1 VIANTAVD
9 NGDHPLPAL
18 LRLASLPAL
27 QQRATRD
34 TQAFLRS
41 TLALARPN
49 LPPDVKAAYL
59 APYAGRE
66 NRQAIAD
73 FVNDTPATPEHAS
86 YATLAEVAAGTAQLT
101 VPALVL
107 WGVRDPVF
115 QARHLRDLL
124 QRLPH
129 ADVQRFSAAGHLVI
143 EDADVAGTITHWL
156 SQRLAP
162 ADRHGTVHPAQRDFE
177 PVTRRLDHAVERLGP
192 ALIALHDGERD
203 VVSWAQLARRAR
215 QLAHGLQQAGVGRGD
230 RV

>member
-1 VIANTAVD
+1 
-9 NGDHPLPAL
+9 
-18 LRLASLPAL
+18 
-27 QQRATRD
+27 
-34 TQAFLRS
+34 
-41 TLALARPN
+41 
-49 LPPDVKAAYL
+49 
-59 APYAGRE
+59 
-66 NRQAIAD
+66 
-73 FVNDTPATPEHAS
+73 
-86 YATLAEVAAGTAQLT
+86 LT

-230 RV
+230 RVSLLVPPGWELTTALFACLRIGAVVVVADEGLGPAGLTQAIRSADPDAIIGIERGLSAARLLGWPGRRIAAGPL